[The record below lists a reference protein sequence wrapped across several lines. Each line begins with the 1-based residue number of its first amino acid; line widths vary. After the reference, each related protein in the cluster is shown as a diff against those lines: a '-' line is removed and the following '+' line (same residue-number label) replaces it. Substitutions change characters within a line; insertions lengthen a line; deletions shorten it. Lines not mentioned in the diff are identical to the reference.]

1 MRIDGMNWMQAEA
14 ALARDDRCVLPIGSV
29 EQHAYL
35 SLATDAILAERVSV
49 EAAEPLGVP
58 VFPVL
63 SYGFTPTFTAF
74 PGTVSLRL
82 ETLLAVLRDVLTG
95 LHAQGFRRIVVVNGH
110 GGNSPAMGL
119 VGALMSEHP
128 GLQIKFH
135 NWWNAPRTWAVVQG
149 VDAQSSHASWME
161 NLPWTR
167 LPGVT
172 LPSGRKAPVDGRRSS
187 LLNPVQ
193 LREAIG
199 DGNFGGP
206 YERPDEEVLRMWAV
220 AVQETRELIEGPWRD
235 PAGAAA

>member
-14 ALARDDRCVLPIGSV
+14 ALAREDRCVLPIGSV
-29 EQHAYL
+29 EQHGYL

-95 LHAQGFRRIVVVNGH
+95 LHRQGFRRILVVNGH
-110 GGNSPAMGL
+110 GGNAPAMGL
-119 VGALMSEHP
+119 LAALMSEHP
-128 GLQIKFH
+128 LLQVKFH
-135 NWWNAPRTWAVVQG
+135 SWWNAPRTWAVVQD

-167 LPGVT
+167 IPGVV
-172 LPSGRKAPVDGRRSS
+172 LPSGRKAPVDGRRTS
-187 LLNPVQ
+187 LLNPTQ

-206 YERPDEEVLRMWAV
+206 YERPDEDVMRMWAV
-220 AVQETRELIEGPWRD
+220 AVQETRELIEGPWRTAD
-235 PAGAAA
+235 AAAT